1 MKWEGNRESDNVED
15 RRSNGGGG
23 SGLFG
28 GRSIGI
34 GTIVVALVGGWIFGI
49 NPMTL
54 LGMLSGGGSSPAQ
67 VQQQVPAQAPPA
79 NDRMAA
85 FVSTILADTE
95 DVWKDVFAK
104 GGSTYREP
112 RLVLFRGAT
121 QTACG
126 QGQAAMGPFY
136 CPSDQKVYIDL
147 GFYETLK
154 NKLGAPGDFAQ
165 AYVIAHEVGH
175 HVQNLLGIS
184 EKMDQMRGRV
194 SKVEFNG
201 LSVRLELQAD
211 CFAGVWANHA
221 QTARKILEQGDVEEA
236 MNAAAKIGD
245 DACSEAAVAAWC
257 QKVLPTAPAHSASA
271 GSTPVLKAAPSRPA
285 IRLAPGLFDCE
296 VPQSQIQPP
305 TRRAGKHGGRGH
317 CKDWLGFNLRCNL
330 SAYSATPLLRVDQL

>member
-15 RRSNGGGG
+15 RRSDGGGGGFGGG

-54 LGMLSGGGSSPAQ
+54 LSMLSGGGAPPAQ
-67 VQQQVPAQAPPA
+67 VQQAPAQAPPA

-85 FVSTILADTE
+85 FVKTILADTE

-112 RLVLFRGAT
+112 HLVLFRGAT

-136 CPSDQKVYIDL
+136 CPGDQKVYIDL
-147 GFYETLK
+147 GFYETLTRQ
-154 NKLGAPGDFAQ
+154 LGAPGDFAQ

-175 HVQNLLGIS
+175 HVQNLMGIS
-184 EKMDQMRGRV
+184 GKMEQMRGRV
-194 SKVEFNG
+194 SKAEFNA

-211 CFAGVWANHA
+211 CFAGLWAQKA
-221 QTARKILEQGDVEEA
+221 QTSRQILEQGDVAEA

-245 DACSEAAVAAWC
+245 DAL
-257 QKVLPTAPAHSASA
+257 QRA
-271 GSTPVLKAAPSRPA
+271 GSGQVVPESFTHGSSAQRQRWFETGLKTGSVKACDTFS
-285 IRLAPGLFDCE
+285 
-296 VPQSQIQPP
+296 S
-305 TRRAGKHGGRGH
+305 K
-317 CKDWLGFNLRCNL
+317 NL
-330 SAYSATPLLRVDQL
+330 